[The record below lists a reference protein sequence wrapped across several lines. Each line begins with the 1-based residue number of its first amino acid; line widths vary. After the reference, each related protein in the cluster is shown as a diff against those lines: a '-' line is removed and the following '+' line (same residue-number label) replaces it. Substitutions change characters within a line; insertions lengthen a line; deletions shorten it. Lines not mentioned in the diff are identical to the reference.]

1 MNKNKNKRKFLK
13 KILVISIIS
22 SLPISLFF
30 TKKKPTLKKLAFKKE
45 FSKIW
50 LLEINDS

>member
-1 MNKNKNKRKFLK
+1 MNNKRKFLK
-13 KILVISIIS
+13 NIFAISIIS
-22 SLPISLFF
+22 SLPISLFLS
-30 TKKKPTLKKLAFKKE
+30 KKKPILKKLTLKKE